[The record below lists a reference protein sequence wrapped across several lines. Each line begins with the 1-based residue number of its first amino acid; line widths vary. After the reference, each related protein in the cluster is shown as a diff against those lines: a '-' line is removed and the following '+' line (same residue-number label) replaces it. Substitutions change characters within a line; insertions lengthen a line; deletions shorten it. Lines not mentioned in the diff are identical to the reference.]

1 MNYKEVPPSFSSR
14 FLCGIYDFM
23 LLIGVWF
30 FVGSVAFFANGME
43 TLSPNFGILIAF
55 FSAWGFFAYFWMNG
69 GQTLGMKVWKI
80 KIKSTDSNSILLY
93 QTIIR
98 FLVNCIIFLT
108 CGVLLILINFNV
120 NKLSLSDYLSKTKLI
135 KI

>member
-1 MNYKEVPPSFSSR
+1 
-14 FLCGIYDFM
+14 M

-30 FVGSVAFFANGME
+30 FVGSIAFFANGME
-43 TLSPNFGILIAF
+43 TLSPNFGILVAF

-69 GQTLGMKVWKI
+69 GQTLGMKVWMI
-80 KIKSTDSNSILLY
+80 KIKSTDGNSILLY

-98 FLVNCIIFLT
+98 FLVNCLIFVTFCL
-108 CGVLLILINFNV
+108 LLILINFNV

-135 KI
+135 KIL

>member
-1 MNYKEVPPSFSSR
+1 MNNKEVLPSFTSR

-30 FVGSVAFFANGME
+30 FVGSIVFFVNGME
-43 TLSPNFGILIAF
+43 TLNPYLGILIAF
-55 FSAWGFFAYFWMNG
+55 VSAWGFFAFFWMNG
-69 GQTLGMKVWKI
+69 GQTLGMKVWTI
-80 KIKSTDSNSILLY
+80 KIKSTNGNSILLY

-108 CGVLLILINFNV
+108 CGLLLILINFNV
-120 NKLSLSDYLSKTKLI
+120 KRLSVSDYLSKTKLI

>member
-1 MNYKEVPPSFSSR
+1 MSAIV
-14 FLCGIYDFM
+14 I
-23 LLIGVWF
+23 
-30 FVGSVAFFANGME
+30 
-43 TLSPNFGILIAF
+43 TGILIAF
-55 FSAWGFFAYFWMNG
+55 FSAWGFFEYFWMNG

-80 KIKSTDSNSILLY
+80 KIKSTDGNSILLY

-108 CGVLLILINFNV
+108 CGLLLILINFNV
-120 NKLSLSDYLSKTKLI
+120 NKLSISDYLSKTKLI

>member
-1 MNYKEVPPSFSSR
+1 M
-14 FLCGIYDFM
+14 
-23 LLIGVWF
+23 
-30 FVGSVAFFANGME
+30 
-43 TLSPNFGILIAF
+43 LIAF

-108 CGVLLILINFNV
+108 CGLLLILINFNV
-120 NKLSLSDYLSKTKLI
+120 NKLSVSDYLSKTKLI

>member
-1 MNYKEVPPSFSSR
+1 MNNKEVLPSFTSR

-30 FVGSVAFFANGME
+30 FVGSLVFFANGME
-43 TLSPNFGILIAF
+43 TLNPNFGMLIAF
-55 FSAWGFFAYFWMNG
+55 ISAWGFFAYFWMNG
-69 GQTLGMKVWKI
+69 GQTLGMKVWAI
-80 KIKSTDSNSILLY
+80 KIKSTAGNSISLY

-98 FLVNCIIFLT
+98 FLVNCFIFLT
-108 CGVLLILINFNV
+108 CGLLLILINFND
-120 NKLSLSDYLSKTKLI
+120 NRLSISDHLSKTKLI

>member
-1 MNYKEVPPSFSSR
+1 MNNEEVLPSFTSR
-14 FLCGIYDFM
+14 FLSGIYDFM

-30 FVGSVAFFANGME
+30 FVGSIAFFANGME
-43 TLSPNFGILIAF
+43 TLSPNFGILIALV
-55 FSAWGFFAYFWMNG
+55 SAWGFFAFFWMNG
-69 GQTLGMKVWKI
+69 GQTLGMKVWMI
-80 KIKSTDSNSILLY
+80 KIKSTDGNSILLY

-98 FLVNCIIFLT
+98 FLVNCLIFVTFGL
-108 CGVLLILINFNV
+108 LLILINFNV